1 MTTLGIRLP
10 DEILKEIEYI
20 CSLSKRSKSSVV
32 KEALLNYIEETQDY
46 YSALNRLEQHK
57 KDGEKTY
64 TLEEA
69 SKILGVQ
76 E

>member
-10 DEILKEIEYI
+10 DEVLKEIEDI

-32 KEALLNYIEETQDY
+32 KEALLNYIEETRDY
-46 YSALNRLEQHK
+46 YVALKRLEQHK
-57 KDGEKTY
+57 KDGGKTY
-64 TLEEA
+64 SLEEA
-69 SKILGVQ
+69 AKILSVQ